1 MEENPLLLDMDI
13 LVNDM
18 IFEEVMNGDSCDT
31 DIDIYNRLVKYYEV
45 VDLEHCVKIFR
56 LIHMNMRLKQRLSN
70 V

>member
-18 IFEEVMNGDSCDT
+18 IFEEIMNGDSRDT

-45 VDLEHCVKIFR
+45 VDLEHCMKILR

-70 V
+70 I